1 MHFPGIS
8 WNNLSTADW
17 PPVRGEGSTSAFR
30 RRCLL
35 FQVCSVLMGTW
46 GLNTR
51 AHVPAHVA
59 AGGIIPMNVDEWP
72 GTMNS
77 SEWAVVREPFMRPE
91 WQVNSQGG
99 ASGNTDY
106 IQKTREDLSAWQN
119 QAAGEAESFQL
130 ARWLGRWKQEE
141 AQPYCVTPLRTGL
154 VLPKKGWIQEASMTT
169 DSLVKPGV
177 SWGGQCLREPVFWP
191 QEMLWGSFISF
202 LS

>member
-8 WNNLSTADW
+8 WNNLSSADW

-35 FQVCSVLMGTW
+35 FQVCSVLMGMW

-51 AHVPAHVA
+51 AHAPAHVA

-106 IQKTREDLSAWQN
+106 IQKTREELSAWQN
-119 QAAGEAESFQL
+119 QAARGS
-130 ARWLGRWKQEE
+130 R
-141 AQPYCVTPLRTGL
+141 
-154 VLPKKGWIQEASMTT
+154 VLPISKMTGQMEAGRSTALLC
-169 DSLVKPGV
+169 DSSENRASSSKERLNT
-177 SWGGQCLREPVFWP
+177 GGKRDHVFSG
-191 QEMLWGSFISF
+191 ETRG
-202 LS
+202 